1 MALQPDRP
9 VDWLSARETV
19 PVSRPTHHTVVG
31 IDVACSGGRNDL
43 LQLRMRADLRA
54 VIAAA
59 LANQGLA
66 WIHLH
71 HDDLGD
77 GVRLI
82 VPAGISPSVMLDP
95 FVPAIAQLL
104 RGHRMATA
112 DTARLRLR
120 IAVHMGLLHH
130 DGHGWAGQPL
140 VHAARLLN
148 AASVRLAFET
158 APQADLIL
166 VVSQLVYESVVE
178 QGYGLDPETYRSV
191 QICEKETDATAW
203 IHLPAVPP
211 LAIEAAAG
219 SSLRRSD
226 RR

>member
-1 MALQPDRP
+1 MAWQPAFDF
-9 VDWLSARETV
+9 LSTSETV
-19 PVSRPTHHTVVG
+19 PVGRPTHHTVVG
-31 IDVACSGGRNDL
+31 IDVARSGGRNDL
-43 LQLRMRADLRA
+43 MQLRMRADLRA
-54 VIAAA
+54 VISTSLAA
-59 LANQGLA
+59 QGLG

-95 FVPAIAQLL
+95 FVPTIAQLL
-104 RGHRMATA
+104 REHRMASA
-112 DTARLRLR
+112 DVARLRLR
-120 IAVHMGLLHH
+120 MAVHMGLLLY

-148 AASVRLAFET
+148 AASVRLAFDT

-178 QGYGLDPETYRSV
+178 QGYGLDPGTYRAV

-203 IHLPAVPP
+203 IHLPSVPP
-211 LAIEAAAG
+211 LAIEG
-219 SSLRRSD
+219 SRKQ
-226 RR
+226 

>member
-1 MALQPDRP
+1 MALQPD
-9 VDWLSARETV
+9 WLPAGDYV
-19 PVSRPTHHTVVG
+19 PVTRPTHHTIVG
-31 IDVACSGGRNDL
+31 IDVARSGGRNDL

-54 VIAAA
+54 VIDAS
-59 LANQGLA
+59 LANQGLGLV
-66 WIHLH
+66 HLH

-82 VPAGISPSVMLDP
+82 VPAGISPSAMLDP
-95 FVPAIAQLL
+95 FVPTIAQLL

-120 IAVHMGLLHH
+120 IAVHMGLLHY

-140 VHAARLLN
+140 VHTARLLN
-148 AASVRLAFET
+148 AASVRLAFEM
-158 APQADLIL
+158 APHADLIL

-178 QGYGLDPETYRSV
+178 QGYGLDPETYQAV
-191 QICEKETDATAW
+191 QICEKETDTTAW
-203 IHLPAVPP
+203 VHLPTTPP
-211 LAIEAAAG
+211 LALEA
-219 SSLRRSD
+219 SSLRGPY